1 MKLVS
6 NWQQVYKSLAVVLP
20 TIGNIILLIMYVL
33 AQAVE
38 LDLIPTEYIPFVMAT
53 LTPILAALGRV
64 IQQASLLLGS
74 PKVEDQ

>member
-20 TIGNIILLIMYVL
+20 TIGNVILLIMYVL
-33 AQAVE
+33 SQAVE
-38 LDLIPTEYIPFVMAT
+38 LDLVPTEYIPFVMAT

-64 IQQASLLLGS
+64 IQQASLILGS
-74 PKVEDQ
+74 PKAEE